1 MELNNRD
8 TTTLTPPLRSPR
20 PLSPAEHVQYAQ
32 HAKDNRIGTIESP
45 GFPDSPY
52 PPNTLVQWQLR
63 ADYGHVLK
71 LDFDTF
77 NLEEEEPDKTC
88 KKDFIK
94 IYDSLVA
101 IESRAMEE

>member
-1 MELNNRD
+1 M
-8 TTTLTPPLRSPR
+8 
-20 PLSPAEHVQYAQ
+20 V
-32 HAKDNRIGTIESP
+32 
-45 GFPDSPY
+45 
-52 PPNTLVQWQLR
+52 
-63 ADYGHVLK
+63 K

-77 NLEEEEPDKTC
+77 NLEAEEADKTC